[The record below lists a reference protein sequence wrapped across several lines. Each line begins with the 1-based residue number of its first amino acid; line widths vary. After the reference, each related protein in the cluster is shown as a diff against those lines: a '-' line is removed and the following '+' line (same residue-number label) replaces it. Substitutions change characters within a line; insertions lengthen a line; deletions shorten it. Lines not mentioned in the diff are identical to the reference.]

1 MVLTR
6 CSFINMS
13 LVWLNHFGTTS
24 ASPPPKKTWK
34 NHAPNPAPT
43 ETRLPST
50 SKFTVILSVQVFFW
64 GMYFLFTTNKASPEA
79 FSIWTPRCVSVSL
92 NLLEKHPC
100 RLPKYRVFKRWNP
113 KPSKY
118 DPKWRFGGDRSSNFE
133 IWSVG
138 DWTPHR
144 QGVFPYR
151 PLFNCEAQ

>member
-1 MVLTR
+1 M
-6 CSFINMS
+6 I
-13 LVWLNHFGTTS
+13 LVDGADKVFFYQHVPGLVEPFWDHFGI
-24 ASPPPKKTWK
+24 PPKKNLEK
-34 NHAPNPAPT
+34 LCPK
-43 ETRLPST
+43 PSAHRN
-50 SKFTVILSVQVFFW
+50 SVAKHQQVHRYFIRTGLFL

-133 IWSVG
+133 I
-138 DWTPHR
+138 
-144 QGVFPYR
+144 R
-151 PLFNCEAQ
+151 PLLLQAFGL